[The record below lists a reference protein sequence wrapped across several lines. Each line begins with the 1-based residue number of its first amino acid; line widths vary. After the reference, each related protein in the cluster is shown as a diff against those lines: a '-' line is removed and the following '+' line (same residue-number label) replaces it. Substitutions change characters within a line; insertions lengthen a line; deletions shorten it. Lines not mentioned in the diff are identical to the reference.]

1 MSNNK
6 NASAENTS
14 EAQPEEEMTFVSH
27 LVELRDRLLRVVLA
41 VVILFL
47 SLFYFANDLYTL
59 LAGPLTRHL
68 PEGSTMIAIDVASPF
83 LTPFKLTLVLSI
95 FLCMPYILHQ
105 IWRFVAPGLYQN
117 ERRMAMPL
125 LFASTVLF
133 YLGMAFAYFVVF
145 PLVFK
150 FFTGVTP
157 ENVAVMTDISKYLDF
172 VLTLFFAFGFS
183 FEIPIITVVLV
194 WMGVTTPEKLR
205 AKRSYVIVGAFV
217 VGMLLTPPDVISQT
231 LLAIPMWLLFELGII
246 FSRFYMPKR
255 DDEDDFYYEDE
266 LEENDIGGAVATPS
280 SSGTATASS
289 AAATAAEP
297 EPEQAA
303 DYERMSEEE
312 MDDEL
317 DRIDDEMDAMDD
329 EIDSEGP
336 ADTGDDKDDSTST
349 DKENNDD
356 NK

>member
-6 NASAENTS
+6 NASADNTS
-14 EAQPEEEMTFVSH
+14 EVKPEEEMTFVSH
-27 LVELRDRLLRVVLA
+27 LVEMRDRLLRVVLA
-41 VVILFL
+41 VVIIFL

-133 YLGMAFAYFVVF
+133 YLGMVFAYFVVF

-172 VLTLFFAFGFS
+172 VLTLLFAFGVS

-246 FSRFYMPKR
+246 FSRFYVPKR
-255 DDEDDFYYEDE
+255 DEEDDFYYEDE
-266 LEENDIGGAVATPS
+266 QEENNIGGAVANPEPASPT
-280 SSGTATASS
+280 TTSS
-289 AAATAAEP
+289 AAATVVEP
-297 EPEQAA
+297 ELAA
-303 DYERMSEEE
+303 DYERMSEED

-317 DRIDDEMDAMDD
+317 DRIDDEMDALDD
-329 EIDSEGP
+329 EME
-336 ADTGDDKDDSTST
+336 
-349 DKENNDD
+349 KENKTDTDGD
-356 NK
+356 NSTKNNKGNEDENK

>member
-6 NASAENTS
+6 NASAEKPS

-27 LVELRDRLLRVVLA
+27 LVELRDRLLHVVLA

-183 FEIPIITVVLV
+183 FEIPIVTVVLV

-246 FSRFYMPKR
+246 FSRFYVPKR
-255 DDEDDFYYEDE
+255 DEEDDFYYEDE
-266 LEENDIGGAVATPS
+266 QEENDIGGAAATPS
-280 SSGTATASS
+280 STASGT
-289 AAATAAEP
+289 AATAA

-303 DYERMSEEE
+303 DYERMSEED

-317 DRIDDEMDAMDD
+317 DRIDDEMDALDD
-329 EIDSEGP
+329 EIKKEDNPDANE
-336 ADTGDDKDDSTST
+336 DESTRT
-349 DKENNDD
+349 DKENKDD